1 MKSDNLSSSFASCVL
16 ILQIRYRYLYII
28 IFMFFLCYLMNIFTR
43 TRKIVQDYISSL
55 RSSRG
60 NILVVNKP
68 QLSTNKSSIDH
79 NAPIWFVLTASQM
92 TLFWVIGVFIV
103 YAWYLAFQSLDLL
116 YLILAAVLISVAME
130 SLIVVGQKWMPRW
143 IAIWL
148 SYLLLVIFVLTGV
161 IIILPFVLQQLSSI
175 LTIVIQYFYTM
186 WQQINTLWLIW
197 YIESLT
203 WMPHV
208 VQDYIL
214 QRLRNDTMNI
224 QSTLMN
230 NISTLVST
238 GTDYVKNLWWIAL
251 SFVWW
256 LFSVL
261 WQIGLVLTIA
271 VLFSLEKES
280 IVRFFVYHTTRDSQ
294 QVHYMSEKIDIFYR
308 KMWLWLKAQLWLC
321 VYIAIV
327 VYVVLLILSLFGFA
341 LPNIWALALMAGFT
355 EFIPYIWPII
365 WAIPAVIVATSLY
378 GLKWFVVVG
387 IAYFVV
393 QWIENNIL
401 IPMLMNKSLG
411 VSPLLIFLCVLIGW
425 SVLWFIG
432 ILLAVPISVLVT
444 MVIKK
449 DFE

>member
-1 MKSDNLSSSFASCVL
+1 MNDN
-16 ILQIRYRYLYII
+16 II
-28 IFMFFLCYLMNIFTR
+28 MI
-43 TRKIVQDYISSL
+43 D
-55 RSSRG
+55 
-60 NILVVNKP
+60 NILLFYNVIMKFISQSILWLKKIFVTSQDDNIVSGKEIKAPLISKP
-68 QLSTNKSSIDH
+68 TINKS
-79 NAPIWFVLTASQM
+79 NWLLLTTGQM
-92 TLFWVIGVFIV
+92 TIFWVIGVLVV

-143 IAIWL
+143 LSIWL
-148 SYLLLVIFVLTGV
+148 SYLLLVVFVLTWV
-161 IIILPFVLQQLSSI
+161 VIILPFVLQQLSSI

-186 WQQINTLWLIW
+186 GQQINTLWLIW
-197 YIESLT
+197 YIDWLS
-203 WMPHV
+203 WMPNV
-208 VQDYIL
+208 IQDYIL
-214 QRLRNDTMNI
+214 NVLRNDTMNI

-230 NISTLVST
+230 NISNLVST
-238 GTDYVKNLWWIAL
+238 WTDYAKNLWSIAL
-251 SFVWW
+251 SFVWGF
-256 LFSVL
+256 FSIL

-271 VLFSLEKES
+271 VLFSLEKQS
-280 IVRFFVYHTTRDSQ
+280 IVRFFVQHLSDDTF
-294 QVHYMSEKIDIFYR
+294 QVSYMSHKIDLFYH

-327 VYVVLLILSLFGFA
+327 VYVVLLILSLFGFS
-341 LPNIWALALMAGFT
+341 LPNMWALALMAWFT

-365 WAIPAVIVATSLY
+365 GAIPAVIVATSIYWLQW
-378 GLKWFVVVG
+378 LVVVS
-387 IAYFVV
+387 IAYFIV

-444 MVIKK
+444 MLVKK